1 MPMAWTSAG
10 GGRDVW
16 HHAASDLFLR
26 SATGFMKRGRAAV
39 MGIAIAIG
47 LRIGGVSRCED
58 AVVRIDAIL
67 IN

>member
-1 MPMAWTSAG
+1 MAWTSAG

-39 MGIAIAIG
+39 MGTAIAIG
-47 LRIGGVSRCED
+47 L
-58 AVVRIDAIL
+58 
-67 IN
+67 